1 MFNPATLAQNAEA
14 AKNVTQALAGNGDCV
29 MEMKLDGIRLLAH
42 VGGTD
47 DAKVVRTYT
56 RSGKEQTG
64 KLPAVEAELAANLPA
79 GTWVDGEIVAIRE
92 REDGTIEH
100 HWGTAQSVMGSN
112 VDKAKM
118 GSHAV
123 TYSVFDVMAIGG
135 TDARSLPQSSRRS
148 LLEMAFD
155 QGSYAACMLTPQME
169 ATEEAFEA
177 IVAAGFEGAMIK
189 RIDAPY
195 SSGRGRNWLKL
206 KHTATEDVIVTGFQ
220 DGNGKYN
227 GEIGAVIFSQ
237 IVGGNVV
244 EMGKCSGMT
253 DAERTEISQ
262 NRDAWLGRVIEVKF
276 YGVMPTGGWRHPVWM
291 RVRDDKIAIECV
303 AS

>member
-42 VGGTD
+42 VTESG
-47 DAKVVRTYT
+47 VRTYT

-64 KLPAVEAELAANLPA
+64 KLPAIEAELAANLPV
-79 GTWVDGEIVAIRE
+79 GTWVDGEVVAIRT
-92 REDGTIEH
+92 REDGSIEH

-112 VDKAKM
+112 VDKAKI

-123 TYSVFDVMAIGG
+123 TYSVFDVMAIDG
-135 TDARSLPQSSRRS
+135 TDIRFLPQSSRRH
-148 LLEMAFD
+148 LLEVAFTA
-155 QGSYAACMLTPQME
+155 SFEACILTLQME

-177 IVAAGFEGAMIK
+177 IVAAGFEGAMVK
-189 RIDAPY
+189 RTDAPY

-237 IVGGNVV
+237 IVGDKVV
-244 EMGKCSGMT
+244 EMGKCSGMD
-253 DAERTEISQ
+253 DAMRTAISQ
-262 NRDAWLGRVIEVKF
+262 NREAWLGRVIEVKH

-291 RVRDDKIAIECV
+291 RTRDDKIAIECI